1 MSGQRILEKRP
12 GMPVHNRGRLAG
24 NLVSHR
30 LRFLEGA
37 YFNVLSSQ
45 LQGLLLPRKVSI
57 VQHLNGTMLAYMAAA
72 LTLQEDPFSTK
83 DYYYGQ

>member
-1 MSGQRILEKRP
+1 
-12 GMPVHNRGRLAG
+12 MPVHNRGRLAG
-24 NLVSHR
+24 NVVSHR

-45 LQGLLLPRKVSI
+45 LQGLLLPGLLLPRKVSI